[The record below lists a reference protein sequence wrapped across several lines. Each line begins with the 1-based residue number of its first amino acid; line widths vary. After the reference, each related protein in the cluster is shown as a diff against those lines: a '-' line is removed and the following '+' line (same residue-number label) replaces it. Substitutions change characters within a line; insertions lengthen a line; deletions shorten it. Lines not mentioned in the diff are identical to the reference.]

1 MDAISDYLAMGG
13 FAAYVW
19 PAYVITVGA
28 MVGMIVVTL
37 RDLRRDRKALAEL
50 EAQNP
55 MRNARRAARATQTTG
70 IAGPEG
76 DDRIDP

>member
-19 PAYVITVGA
+19 PAYIVTVGA

-76 DDRIDP
+76 DRIDP